1 MKNSLAI
8 FCAISLFSSVAVA
21 AEQWVPAG
29 GDQCDKVCGAK
40 KLLPVAVTNIA
51 GYAVTYV
58 CSGDYNTNPNDTQ
71 DKNFR
76 PGFTA
81 TSGSTLGCAIYG
93 GGGGGRI
100 PTSFSCLCIGE

>member
-1 MKNSLAI
+1 MKNFIAV
-8 FCAISLFSSVAVA
+8 FCAVFLWSSAAVA

-29 GDQCDKVCGAK
+29 GKQCDQVCSKK
-40 KLLPVAVTNIA
+40 KLLPVEVTEIA

-58 CSGDYNTNPNDTQ
+58 CSGDYNTNPKDSQ

-81 TSGSTLGCAIYG
+81 TSGDKLGCAIYG
-93 GGGGGRI
+93 GGGGGHI
-100 PTSFSCLCIGE
+100 PTSFSCLCVTE

>member
-1 MKNSLAI
+1 MKNCIAVFSAI
-8 FCAISLFSSVAVA
+8 FLWSSVVVA

-29 GDQCDKVCGAK
+29 GKQCDQVCGKK
-40 KLLPVAVTNIA
+40 KLLPVEVTEIA

-58 CSGDYNTNPNDTQ
+58 CSGDYNTNPEDSE

-81 TSGSTLGCAIYG
+81 TTDNKLGCAIYG

-100 PTSFSCLCIGE
+100 PTSFSCLCVTN